1 MGATTT
7 SSAASRPSSR
17 RNSAEPRLYRVNEYD
32 DTIGDI
38 ALELAPTMGYELL
51 AWQADLVRDMG
62 AIGPG
67 HRWAHPRCA
76 MSIPRQQGKSAVL
89 IVWVA
94 VLAAVAGYKVLWTDH
109 NYSTT
114 LEMLARFRDIFGA
127 RPGDLSRGI
136 ARWRRELVE
145 VCSQT
150 GQEWMRFRSG
160 GVIQFSTR
168 TKSSRLGFSF
178 DVVVYDEAQE
188 LTGVHTQVIN
198 PTTTSGDKHNLQLIY
213 AGTPTRAGSFAGVFR
228 GVRSQAW
235 EGGEKAQDLLWLEYG
250 VSEVGDIWD
259 RRRWRKVMPS
269 LGFHADETAIATGM
283 KDMDVLG
290 AAQEYLGYWLP
301 GSSVVPAIDPQD
313 WAAGSLALADAP
325 APAEG
330 DVVCLA
336 ACVSAD
342 GAECC
347 IAACVRPEE
356 GPCHVELA
364 KIGPMAEGV
373 TDYAEWLAARFK
385 RVAAVVVDG
394 RRDGAEMV
402 RQLESFGVRGKRF
415 SEAGQA
421 DVGEACACLLEA
433 TRAGTV
439 THAAQPQLDAAALN
453 CPRKQA
459 GKSWEFA
466 DGADGGACRMEA
478 AALALKG
485 ALGAKP
491 RRKASGGKVRIG
503 C

>member
-1 MGATTT
+1 MATVTT
-7 SSAASRPSSR
+7 LSAASPPSSR
-17 RNSAEPRLYRVNEYD
+17 RNSAEPRLYRVNGYD
-32 DTIGDI
+32 DTVGDI
-38 ALELAPTMGYELL
+38 ALELAPTMGYDLL
-51 AWQADLVRDMG
+51 GWQADLVRDMG
-62 AIGPG
+62 AIGPN

-76 MSIPRQQGKSAVL
+76 MAIPRQQGKSAVL

-114 LEMLARFRDIFGA
+114 IEMLARFRDIFGA
-127 RPGDLSRGI
+127 RVGDLSRGI

-160 GVIQFSTR
+160 GVVQFSTR

-198 PTTTSGDKHNLQLIY
+198 PTTTSGDKHNLQIIY
-213 AGTPTRAGSFAGVFR
+213 AGTPTRAGSAAEVFR
-228 GVRSQAW
+228 SVRAQAW
-235 EGGEKAQDLLWLEYG
+235 EGGEKAADLLWLEYG
-250 VSEVGDIWD
+250 VAEVGDIWD
-259 RRRWRKVMPS
+259 RRRWKAVMPS
-269 LGFHADETAIATGM
+269 LGFHADERAIATGM

-301 GSSVVPAIDPQD
+301 GSSIVPAIDPDD
-313 WAAGSLALADAP
+313 WAACSLPPADAP
-325 APAEG
+325 KPSEG
-330 DVVCLA
+330 EVVCFA

-342 GAECC
+342 GTECC
-347 IAACVRPEE
+347 IAACTRPVE

-364 KIGPMAEGV
+364 QMGPMAEGV
-373 TDYAEWLAARFK
+373 TDYAEWLAGRFK
-385 RVAAVVVDG
+385 KAAAVVVDG
-394 RRDGAEMV
+394 RRDGAEIV
-402 RQLESFGVRGKRF
+402 RQLEALGVRGKRF
-415 SEAGQA
+415 HEAGQA

-433 TRAGTV
+433 TRTHAV
-439 THAAQPQLDAAALN
+439 THTTQPQLDGAAAG

-478 AALALKG
+478 VALALRA

-491 RRKASGGKVRIG
+491 RRKASDGKVRIG